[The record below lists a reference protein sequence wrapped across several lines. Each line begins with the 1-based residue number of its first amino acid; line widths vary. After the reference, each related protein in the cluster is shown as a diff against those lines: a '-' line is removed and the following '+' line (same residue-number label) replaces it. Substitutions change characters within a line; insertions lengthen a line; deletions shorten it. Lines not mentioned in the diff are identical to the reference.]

1 MEHYALAAQVY
12 GGALIFARIGAFFMT
27 MPGVGEST
35 VPGQIKLAFSFVLT
49 IALFPVLAPLLPAEP
64 NNLFAMAAQ
73 LIAELII
80 GLSIGLIL
88 RLFMQA
94 LAVAG
99 EVISLQTTLSF
110 AQTTNPLQAQPTAS
124 VTTFITLVGL
134 TAVFATDLHMLFVAG
149 IVRSYTL
156 FPAGHGV
163 PMADFNTLIVRT
175 MGQTFALGI
184 QLSAPVLVFS
194 LVFNIA
200 TGLIGRVMPQF
211 QIFFVATP
219 LSVLLGLAVF
229 AISLGGIGVI
239 WIDRYRAF
247 VLQWA

>member
-1 MEHYALAAQVY
+1 
-12 GGALIFARIGAFFMT
+12 
-27 MPGVGEST
+27 
-35 VPGQIKLAFSFVLT
+35 
-49 IALFPVLAPLLPAEP
+49 
-64 NNLFAMAAQ
+64 
-73 LIAELII
+73 
-80 GLSIGLIL
+80 
-88 RLFMQA
+88 MQA

>member
-27 MPGVGEST
+27 MPGVGEAT

-88 RLFMQA
+88 RMFMQA

-163 PMADFNTLIVRT
+163 PMADFNNLMVRT
-175 MGQTFALGI
+175 VAQTFALGV

-229 AISLGGIGVI
+229 AISLGGIGVV

-247 VLQWA
+247 ALQWA